1 MLKGKSREWYLS
13 LAAAA
18 IILALIVLAVIYRDN
33 LEDLQ
38 GYGYFG
44 VFVLSILAGGTV
56 IIPIPG
62 LPAVFAMGGILKPYY
77 VGLAAGLGEGVGVL
91 TTYMAGRG
99 GRRTFETRF
108 YSSYI
113 KMERWMRK
121 RGTLFLFLSSSVL
134 NPFFVFIGATAGAMR
149 FPLWKFFFACCAGKT
164 VKGTWVAYLGSW
176 GLPTILRW
184 LGVSV

>member
-1 MLKGKSREWYLS
+1 MPEKKSREWYLS
-13 LAAAA
+13 LVAAA
-18 IILALIVLAVIYRDN
+18 IVLTLIVLAVIYRDK

-44 VFVLSILAGGTV
+44 VFVVCILAGGTV
-56 IIPIPG
+56 IVPVPG
-62 LPAVFAMGGILKPYY
+62 LPMVFTMGGILTPYY

-91 TTYMAGRG
+91 TAYMAGRG
-99 GRRTFETRF
+99 GRKTFETRF

-113 KMERWMRK
+113 KIEGWMK
-121 RGTLFLFLSSSVL
+121 QRGTLFLFLSSSVL
-134 NPFFVFIGATAGAMR
+134 NPFFVLIGATAGAMR

-164 VKGTWVAYLGSW
+164 VKGMWVAYLGSW

-184 LGVSV
+184 LGISV

>member
-1 MLKGKSREWYLS
+1 MSEKKGKEWYLS

-18 IILALIVLAVIYRDN
+18 IVLALITLAVIYRDKV
-33 LEDLQ
+33 EELQ
-38 GYGYFG
+38 GCGYFG
-44 VFVLSILAGGTV
+44 IFALSILTGGTV
-56 IIPIPG
+56 IVPIPG

-99 GRRTFETRF
+99 GHQALETRF
-108 YSSYI
+108 YSTYS
-113 KMERWMRK
+113 KMEGWMKRK
-121 RGTLFLFLSSSVL
+121 GALFLFLSSSVL
-134 NPFFVFIGATAGAMR
+134 NPFFAFVGATAGAMH
-149 FPLWKFFFACCAGKT
+149 FPLWKFFLICCAGKT